1 PQGDPARAE
10 RRLPQELQ
18 GRLRRQDRRDRA
30 ALLIR
35 GRKRRKGGRCGESR
49 PTALPAIT
57 VEVAGIE
64 PASFNPKTGLL
75 RAQPAVLF
83 SAPAITQASRRRAQP
98 LFGFPIIPVAGP
110 IGGAF

>member
-1 PQGDPARAE
+1 NDALPHTGADPEGDPAPAE
-10 RRLPQELQ
+10 RRLPQEVR
-18 GRLRRQDRRDRA
+18 GRRQRQERRDRA

-83 SAPAITQASRRRAQP
+83 SAPAITQAKIGRAH
-98 LFGFPIIPVAGP
+98 V
-110 IGGAF
+110 